1 MLGIIVRTY
10 REFSSRA
17 KLITTSSLSKPNR
30 IREIIKETLGTV
42 TKTELMEKCPD
53 ISQTTVQRTLNDL
66 VNAGEII
73 KISGGRYTK
82 YVWNREE

>member
-1 MLGIIVRTY
+1 
-10 REFSSRA
+10 
-17 KLITTSSLSKPNR
+17 
-30 IREIIKETLGTV
+30 
-42 TKTELMEKCPD
+42 TKTELMAKCPD
-53 ISQTTVQRTLNDL
+53 ISQTTVQRALNEL